1 MTLDPRFLGAGL
13 GAAFSQEASGLDSGE
28 RAGLRRAG
36 WTRKRRAGWKNPGFH
51 LTGGKRQAIFDC
63 VQETTRQRKG
73 NKMKTSEQKIH
84 NLSTYILNHGL
95 KLGQDFFWHEKTQK
109 FEISVAY
116 DPKTGVVEF
125 AMVDPTLTAV
135 RNALGY

>member
-1 MTLDPRFLGAGL
+1 
-13 GAAFSQEASGLDSGE
+13 
-28 RAGLRRAG
+28 
-36 WTRKRRAGWKNPGFH
+36 
-51 LTGGKRQAIFDC
+51 
-63 VQETTRQRKG
+63 
-73 NKMKTSEQKIH
+73 MKTSEQKIH
-84 NLSTYILNHGL
+84 NLSTFILEHGL
-95 KLGQDFFWHEKTQK
+95 ALGKDFFWHEKTQK